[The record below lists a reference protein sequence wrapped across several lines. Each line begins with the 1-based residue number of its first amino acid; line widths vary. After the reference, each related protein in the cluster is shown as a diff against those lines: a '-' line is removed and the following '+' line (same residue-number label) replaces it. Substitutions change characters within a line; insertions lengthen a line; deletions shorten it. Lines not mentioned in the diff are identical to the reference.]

1 MPLTVTIRR
10 ECKGRRGKQVTTL
23 AGLASLGEDR
33 VAQLASELKK
43 RCATGGTVEDGGT
56 IVLQGDHREVVVAEI
71 VKRGWLAKRAG
82 G

>member
-10 ECKGRRGKQVTTL
+10 EIKGRRGKQVTTL
-23 AGLASLGEDR
+23 AGLASLGER
-33 VAQLASELKK
+33 SVAQLASELKK

-56 IVLQGDHREVVVAEI
+56 IVLQGDHRDAAEAEV
-71 VKRGWLAKRAG
+71 VKRGWNAKRAG